1 MLRGKKIDKN
11 IMVSGDGLTM
21 WFEAKI
27 AKYPNSP
34 LAQHLEQVYRM
45 MAEEPAFGNDGLK
58 TFFEKD
64 LTA

>member
-1 MLRGKKIDKN
+1 MRGKEIDKN
-11 IMVSGDGLTM
+11 ITVSGEGLTM

-34 LAQHLEQVYRM
+34 LADHLAQVYRM

-58 TFFEKD
+58 TFFEKEFMGK
-64 LTA
+64 